1 MASAT
6 VNLDVVRDYL
16 ATKCVEGYVMGLFNP
31 DDFPLVYVS
40 QFGVNPK
47 RVMGKWCLIVD
58 LFSPEGGSVGNVA
71 LCPLSYMGVE
81 EAA

>member
-1 MASAT
+1 
-6 VNLDVVRDYL
+6 
-16 ATKCVEGYVMGLFNP
+16 MGLFNP

-47 RVMGKWCLIVD
+47 GSMGKWWLIVD
-58 LFSPEGGSVGNVA
+58 LFSPKGGSAVNA
-71 LCPLSYMGVE
+71 DLCPLSYTGVE